1 MMIKK
6 FLGYS
11 LVSLA
16 FLLSVILLR
25 AHMHQPD
32 IQETNGEGALLL
44 DEPKAIRNLSR
55 SIQFQTI
62 SHPDYEKFDYEEF
75 QRFLS
80 WLETEYFQVF
90 KNLEKRY
97 LGKTLLLKW
106 QGKATDLNPILLT
119 GHYDVVPVRPDADS
133 IWQESPFSGK
143 IDGDYVWG
151 RGTLDDKSG
160 VIAILEAVDY
170 LLAQDFKPNRT
181 IYLSFGHDEEIGGR
195 RGAGKVAQ
203 FLIDQGIELEWTL
216 DEGSFLLKDIIPGI
230 DKPVAVINVA
240 EKGSLTIEVIGK
252 SQGGHSSMPSSNSA
266 VGYLAEALLKL
277 EDNPIPGKLE
287 GISLGLFDEV
297 SKQMPFHYK
306 ILFANLWLFEPVIN
320 SFLSNSPTMNAVI
333 RTTTAPTMLSA
344 SNRINVLASEA
355 IGTVNFRLHPRDNP
369 ESIMNFVNNLIGND
383 NIEVKKLSAGTLAS
397 SVSDWNAKGYKVISH
412 SIRSVYGDIIVAPG
426 LMVGGSDSKHYGKAA
441 KNSYR
446 FNPFPLSANEL
457 SGLHGI
463 DERIKKDDFLNGI
476 RSYAKIIE
484 LGTSE

>member
-1 MMIKK
+1 MQAKRLFSY
-6 FLGYS
+6 FLAA
-11 LVSLA
+11 LM
-16 FLLSVILLR
+16 FLISVILIR
-25 AHMHQPD
+25 AYLHQPD
-32 IQETNGEGALLL
+32 VYEIKAERALLL
-44 DEPKAIRNLSR
+44 DEPKAIENLSR
-55 SIQFQTI
+55 SIQFKTI

-90 KNLEKRY
+90 KNLEKKY

-106 QGKATDLNPILLT
+106 QGEATDLNPILLT
-119 GHYDVVPVRPDADS
+119 GHYDVVPVRADADS
-133 IWQESPFSGK
+133 VWQESPFSGK
-143 IDGDYVWG
+143 IDADYVWG
-151 RGTLDDKSG
+151 RGALDDKSG

-170 LLAQDFKPNRT
+170 LLTQDFTPNRT

-203 FLIDQGIELEWTL
+203 FLIDQGVELEWTL
-216 DEGSFLLKDIIPGI
+216 DEGSFLLKDIIPGV

-240 EKGSLTIEVIGK
+240 EKGSLTVEVIGK
-252 SQGGHSSMPSSNSA
+252 AAGGHSSMPSSNSS

-277 EDNPIPGKLE
+277 EENPIPGKLE

-297 SKQMPFHYK
+297 SKQMPFQYK

-344 SNRINVLASEA
+344 SSRINVLASEA
-355 IGTVNFRLHPRDNP
+355 KGTVNFRLHPRDNP
-369 ESIMNFVNNLIGND
+369 ETIINFVNDLIGNE

-397 SVSDWNAKGYKVISH
+397 SVSDWDTDGYRVISN
-412 SIRSVYGDIIVAPG
+412 SVREVYGDIIVAPG

-446 FNPFPLSANEL
+446 FNPFPISATEL

-463 DERIKKDDFLNGI
+463 DERIKKEDFLNGI
-476 RSYAKIIE
+476 RSYIRIIQS
-484 LGTSE
+484 GAI

>member
-1 MMIKK
+1 MIKR
-6 FLGYS
+6 FSYY
-11 LVSLA
+11 
-16 FLLSVILLR
+16 FLLALALLLAVILIR
-25 AHMHQPD
+25 AYLHQPD
-32 IQETNGEGALLL
+32 VYEFKAEAALVL
-44 DEPKAIRNLSR
+44 DETKAIENLSK

-90 KNLEKRY
+90 KNLEKKY

-106 QGKATDLNPILLT
+106 QGEASDLNPILLT
-119 GHYDVVPVRPDADS
+119 AHYDVVPVRADADS

-151 RGTLDDKSG
+151 RGALDDKSG
-160 VIAILEAVDY
+160 VIAILEAVNY
-170 LLAQDFKPNRT
+170 LLEKNFSPRRT
-181 IYLSFGHDEEIGGR
+181 VYLSFGHDEEIGGR
-195 RGAGKVAQ
+195 RGAGKVTE
-203 FLIDQGIELEWTL
+203 FLLNEGVELEWTL
-216 DEGSFLLKDIIPGI
+216 DEGSFLLQDIIPGI
-230 DKPVAVINVA
+230 NKPVAVINVA
-240 EKGSLTIEVIGK
+240 EKGSLTIQVIGK
-252 SQGGHSSMPSSNSA
+252 AEGGHSSMPSSKSS

-277 EDNPIPGKLE
+277 ENNPIPGKLE

-297 SKQMPFHYK
+297 SKQMPFQYK
-306 ILFANLWLFEPVIN
+306 ILFANLWLFEPLIN
-320 SFLSNSPTMNAVI
+320 NFLSDSPTMNAVI

-344 SNRINVLASEA
+344 SNRLNVLASEA

-369 ESIMNFVNNLIGND
+369 EKIVNFVKDLISNE
-383 NIEVKKLSAGTLAS
+383 NIEVKNLSAGTLAS
-397 SVSDWNAKGYKVISH
+397 SVSDWETEGYRAISN
-412 SIRSVYGDIIVAPG
+412 SVREVYGDIIVAPG
-426 LMVGGSDSKHYGKAA
+426 LMVGGSDSKHYAKAA

-476 RSYAKIIE
+476 RSYIKIIQS
-484 LGTSE
+484 GAD

>member
-1 MMIKK
+1 
-6 FLGYS
+6 
-11 LVSLA
+11 
-16 FLLSVILLR
+16 
-25 AHMHQPD
+25 MHQPD

-397 SVSDWNAKGYKVISH
+397 SVSDWNAKGYKVISD

>member
-1 MMIKK
+1 MIKR
-6 FLGYS
+6 FSYY
-11 LVSLA
+11 
-16 FLLSVILLR
+16 FLLALALLLAVILIR
-25 AHMHQPD
+25 AYLHQPD
-32 IQETNGEGALLL
+32 VYEFKAEAALVL
-44 DEPKAIRNLSR
+44 DETKAIENLSK

-90 KNLEKRY
+90 KNLEKKY

-106 QGKATDLNPILLT
+106 QGEASDLNPILLT
-119 GHYDVVPVRPDADS
+119 AHYDVVPVRADADS

-151 RGTLDDKSG
+151 RGALDDKSG
-160 VIAILEAVDY
+160 VIAILEAVNY
-170 LLAQDFKPNRT
+170 LLEKNFSPRRT
-181 IYLSFGHDEEIGGR
+181 VYLSFGHDEEIGGR
-195 RGAGKVAQ
+195 RGAGKVTE
-203 FLIDQGIELEWTL
+203 FLLNEGVELEWTL
-216 DEGSFLLKDIIPGI
+216 DEGSFLLQDIIPGI
-230 DKPVAVINVA
+230 NKPVAVINVA
-240 EKGSLTIEVIGK
+240 EKGSLTIQVIGK
-252 SQGGHSSMPSSNSA
+252 AEGGHSSMPSSKSS

-277 EDNPIPGKLE
+277 ENNPIPGKLE

-297 SKQMPFHYK
+297 SKQMPFQYK
-306 ILFANLWLFEPVIN
+306 ILFANLWLFEPLIN
-320 SFLSNSPTMNAVI
+320 NFLSDSPTMNAVI

-344 SNRINVLASEA
+344 SNRLNVLASEA
-355 IGTVNFRLHPRDNP
+355 VGTVNFRLHPRDNP
-369 ESIMNFVNNLIGND
+369 EKIINFVKDLISNE

-397 SVSDWNAKGYKVISH
+397 SVSDWETEGYRAISN
-412 SIRSVYGDIIVAPG
+412 SVREVYGDIIVAPG
-426 LMVGGSDSKHYGKAA
+426 LMVGGSDSKHYAKAA

-476 RSYAKIIE
+476 RSYIKIIQS
-484 LGTSE
+484 GAD